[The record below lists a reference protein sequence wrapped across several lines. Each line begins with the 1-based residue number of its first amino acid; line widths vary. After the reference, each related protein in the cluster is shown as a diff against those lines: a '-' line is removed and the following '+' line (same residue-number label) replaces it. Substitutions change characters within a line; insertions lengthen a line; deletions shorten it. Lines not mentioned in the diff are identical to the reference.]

1 MEEINWCVV
10 PEGYILHT
18 VRKNKIGKWE
28 YESCDAVDLKEL
40 QEAFTYFIKKC
51 QKGHKPKDE
60 MLKRGIDYEF
70 AIFIKS
76 KEIEE
81 VLRYEVN

>member
-10 PEGYILHT
+10 PERYILNT

-28 YESCDAVDLKEL
+28 YASNSALDLEDL
-40 QEAFTYFIKKC
+40 QKIFSSFIKQC
-51 QKGHKPKDE
+51 QKGHKNKDE
-60 MLKRGIDYEF
+60 MLKRGTDYEF

-81 VLRYEVN
+81 VLKYEE